1 MKLASQCRDCA
12 ISLRSSAP
20 AATAGALVWCS
31 VLLLVATL
39 ASSNANAQQYPS
51 RTITIIAATTPGS
64 LPDVLARG
72 VGQRLSQKWKQ
83 TVVVEN
89 RAGGAYALAASAV
102 TNTPADGYTL
112 LATESGFYTTQ
123 PHLSKGKPA
132 YAQKDFVVV
141 SGMASI
147 PMAFVAHPSLEAK
160 SIRELVEL
168 AKARPGAIN
177 YGTAGPGTAPH
188 MGMLLFESMANI
200 KLTAV
205 HYRGISLAVNDLIAG
220 HINVLAIGP
229 TVALPA
235 FKAGKVKIL
244 GVGSARAVPQLEG
257 VAPVAEAVPG
267 FELAVSFSLLARAG
281 TPDEVV
287 SKINADVQEIVRDA
301 QFQTQFLNPQALQ
314 PMLGS
319 PGEIKKQL
327 DAESDRWRRLIQE
340 ANLTVD

>member
-1 MKLASQCRDCA
+1 MKLASPRRDRA
-12 ISLRSSAP
+12 FSLRSSAL
-20 AATAGALVWCS
+20 AATAGAPVWCS
-31 VLLLVATL
+31 VVVLVATL
-39 ASSNANAQQYPS
+39 ASSNASAQQYPT
-51 RTITIIAATTPGS
+51 RTVTIIAATTPGS

-72 VGQRLSQKWKQ
+72 IGQRLSQKWKQ

-102 TNTPADGYTL
+102 ANAPADGYTL

-123 PHLSKGKPA
+123 PYLSKGKPA
-132 YAQKDFVVV
+132 YAQKDFIVV

-147 PMAFVAHPSLEAK
+147 PMAFVAHPSLAAK
-160 SIRELVEL
+160 SMRELIEH
-168 AKARPGAIN
+168 AKAKPGTIN

-188 MGMLLFESMANI
+188 MGMLLLESMASI

-244 GVGSARAVPQLEG
+244 GVGSARANPQLEG

-267 FELAVSFSLLARAG
+267 FEMNVSFSLLARAG
-281 TPDEVV
+281 TPDEIV

-301 QFQTQFLNPQALQ
+301 QFQKQFLEPQALQ

-319 PGEIKKQL
+319 PGEIKKRL
-327 DAESDRWRRLIQE
+327 DAESDRWRALIQE
-340 ANLTVD
+340 ANLTID